1 MSFLHSIRGKV
12 RSGIFWKRTLVV
24 LYSAVLLFAAIGFFL
39 LPPVLKSI
47 LTGKLSSRLHRP
59 VSIRAL
65 TFNPF
70 TLSLGIRGVVVR
82 ERTGQETFFSCDELF
97 LNLQSLSLIK
107 GGPVIR
113 EVRLVKPYVHIA
125 RSDDGTY
132 SVSDLLEVEKGGASS
147 SAQKPFRFSL
157 NNISLLSG
165 SIDFRDGPKKRT
177 HTVRGLTVSIPFI
190 SNLSYYVE
198 SYVEPRLE
206 AVVNGNTLSLK
217 GKTKPFAG
225 SHETTLAFKAD
236 GISIPSYLAYSPVP
250 LTFKMPSGFLDMN
263 IGISFMQHKDK
274 APTLSLYGE
283 LGCRE
288 VRIADTRDRP
298 LFYVPLVSLGIGPSD
313 LMAKKLHVSKV
324 VVRSPEV
331 ILVREK
337 TGKLNIRQIL
347 PEEGVAARAAAVRPP
362 SPEETAFVLDIDQ
375 ARLTG
380 GKVVFSDLLTD
391 KPFKTTLEHIE
402 VALDH
407 FSNEKEKT
415 AALSASLQSD
425 TQEAVKLAGTFSVN
439 PAVVQGSFE
448 VMQIGLK
455 KYAPYYRDL
464 VSFDIAEGE
473 AGLASAFFAA
483 RKGDEYDLR
492 LSGLSAAVRSL
503 KVRKRDEQ
511 EYFLSIPSASIR
523 ETGIDFEKRELIVGG
538 CSSQKGRIVVKRLKD
553 GGLNVQNLVPPSPG
567 AAGSSPEA
575 AKRVPAREWLY
586 DIRNLALNDY
596 TIEAEDHAPADPVAV
611 SVERVRIRGNSISN
625 RRGSR
630 GRASLS
636 CSVGKK
642 GSFSASGAV
651 SMDPL
656 SASLKLAAK
665 GIDITPLQPYISE
678 RVNLYMIEGSFS
690 AEGTVSASYTGKEG
704 IHAAYSGEAMLSNFA
719 SVDTIN
725 ADDFLKWETLHLAKM
740 EVSYPFTS
748 VKIEETAL
756 SNFYSRIVINPDGA
770 LNLQEILRKEEAPQ
784 EAPVTEPA
792 ERRESGEPGMT
803 SRKSKVSL
811 NKVTLQGGV
820 LHFSDR
826 FVKPSYSAS
835 LAEIGGRVSGL
846 SSEDGTFADVDLRG
860 KLGNYAPLQ
869 ISGRINPLREDLFVD
884 LKADFR
890 DMDLSTVTPYSGRHL
905 GYTIQKGK
913 LAFSLQYLIVKK
925 RLESQNAI
933 FLDQLTFGEKV
944 ESPEATKLPVKL
956 AIALLKNRKGEISLD
971 LPVTGQID
979 DPKFKVGRIILKM
992 LMNLLVKAA
1001 TSPFSLLGALF
1012 GGGEEL
1018 SALEFDYGS
1027 SGITEA
1033 GAKKLDTLVK
1043 ALSERP
1049 AVNLEIGGYADPE
1062 KDREGLRL
1070 SLFNKKLKAQKL
1082 KEMVRKGTAPPPV
1095 DDIVI
1100 EPAERPVYLKMA
1112 YREEKFPKP
1121 RNFIGMAKDLP
1132 APEMEK
1138 LMLTHITITD
1148 EDLRQLAAERALKVR
1163 DYLLK
1168 AEKLEQKRVFLITP
1182 RSLQPEK
1189 KETMRDSRVDFT
1201 LK

>member
-1 MSFLHSIRGKV
+1 MTFRERA
-12 RSGIFWKRTLVV
+12 RSRIFQKRTLAIAC
-24 LYSAVLLFAAIGFFL
+24 SALVLFALIGFFL
-39 LPPVLKSI
+39 LPLVLKSI
-47 LTGKLSSRLHRP
+47 LTGKLSAHLHRP
-59 VSIRAL
+59 VSIRAI
-65 TFNPF
+65 TFNPL
-70 TLSLGIRGVVVR
+70 TLSLSIRGIAIR
-82 ERTGQETFFSCDELF
+82 ERTGNETFFSCDELY

-113 EVRLVKPYVHIA
+113 EVRLVRPYVHIVHN
-125 RSDDGTY
+125 DDGTY
-132 SVSDLLEVEKGGASS
+132 SFSDLLEAEKDGTRHA
-147 SAQKPFRFSL
+147 AQKPFRFSL

-165 SIDFRDGPKKRT
+165 SIDFRDSPKKRT

-190 SNLSYYVE
+190 SNLPYYVE

-225 SHETTLAFKAD
+225 SRETTLAFKAD

-250 LTFKMPSGFLDMN
+250 LKFKMPSGLLDMN
-263 IGISFMQHKDK
+263 IGISFVQHKDK
-274 APTLSLYGE
+274 APTLSLQGE

-288 VRIADTRDRP
+288 VRITDIRERP
-298 LFYVPLVSLGIGPSD
+298 LFYVPLVSLGIGSSD
-313 LMAKKLHVSKV
+313 LMAKKLHLSKV
-324 VVRSPEV
+324 VVRSPEA

-347 PEEGVAARAAAVRPP
+347 PEESAATRAATARPS
-362 SPEETAFVLDIDQ
+362 SPEEASFVLDIDQ

-380 GKVVFSDLLTD
+380 GKITFSDLLTD

-402 VALDH
+402 VSLDH

-425 TQEAVKLAGTFSVN
+425 TKEAVTLAATFSVN
-439 PAVVQGSFE
+439 PAVVQGNFE
-448 VMQIGLK
+448 IMQIGLK
-455 KYAPYYRDL
+455 KYTPYYRDL

-483 RKGDEYDLR
+483 RKGDEYDLH
-492 LSGLSAAVRSL
+492 LSGLASTVRSL

-523 ETGIDFEKRELIVGG
+523 ETWIDFGKRELIVGG
-538 CSSQKGRIVVKRLKD
+538 FSSRKGRVVVTRLKD

-567 AAGSSPEA
+567 PAGSSPETTRRA
-575 AKRVPAREWLY
+575 PARKWLY
-586 DIRNLALNDY
+586 DMRNIAIDDY
-596 TIEAEDHAPADPVAV
+596 TIEAEDLAPADPVTL

-636 CSVGKK
+636 CSVGNK
-642 GSFSASGAV
+642 GSFSASGTV
-651 SMDPL
+651 GLDPL

-665 GIDITPLQPYISE
+665 GIDITPLQPYMAE
-678 RVNLYMIEGSFS
+678 RANLYLIEGNFS
-690 AEGTVSASYTGKEG
+690 AEGRLSASYAEKEG
-704 IHAAYSGEAMLSNFA
+704 VKATYFGEAMLSNFA
-719 SVDTIN
+719 SVDTIH
-725 ADDFLKWETLHLAKM
+725 ADDFLKWETLHFARM
-740 EVSYPFTS
+740 EVSYPFTL
-748 VKIEETAL
+748 VKIDETSL
-756 SNFYSRIVINPDGA
+756 SNFYSRIAINPDGT
-770 LNLQEILRKEEAPQ
+770 LNLQEILRKEEALQ

-792 ERRESGEPGMT
+792 ERRESGNPGMT
-803 SRKSKVSL
+803 SRKSMVSL
-811 NKVTLQGGV
+811 NKVTLQGGA

-826 FVKPSYSAS
+826 FVKPGYSTN
-835 LAEIGGRVSGL
+835 LTEIGGRVSGL
-846 SSEDGTFADVDLRG
+846 SSEDGTFADVDVRG
-860 KLGNYAPLQ
+860 KLDNYAPLQ

-913 LAFSLQYLIVKK
+913 LAFSLQYFIVKK
-925 RLESQNAI
+925 RLESQNNI

-944 ESPEATKLPVKL
+944 ESSEATELPVKL

-992 LMNLLVKAA
+992 LMNLLAKAA

-1033 GAKKLDTLVK
+1033 GAKKLDTLVR

-1049 AVNLEIGGYADPE
+1049 AVNLEIGGYVESE
-1062 KDREGLRL
+1062 KDREGLRHY
-1070 SLFNKKLKAQKL
+1070 LFNKKLKAQKL
-1082 KEMVRKGTAPPPV
+1082 KEMVRKGDAPLSV
-1095 DDIVI
+1095 DDIMI

-1121 RNFIGMAKDLP
+1121 RNFIGMVKDLP

-1138 LMLTHITITD
+1138 LMLTHIKITD
-1148 EDLRQLAAERALKVR
+1148 EDLRQLAADRALKVR

-1168 AEKLEQKRVFLITP
+1168 SGAIEQKRIFLITP
-1182 RSLQPEK
+1182 KSLLPEK
-1189 KETMRDSRVDFT
+1189 KKTMRDSRVDFT